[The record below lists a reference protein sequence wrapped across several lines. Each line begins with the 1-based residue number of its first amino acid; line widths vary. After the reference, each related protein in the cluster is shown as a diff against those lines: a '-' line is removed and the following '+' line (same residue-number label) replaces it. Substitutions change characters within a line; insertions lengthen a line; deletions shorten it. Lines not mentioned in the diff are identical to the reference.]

1 MIPPFSKQSHF
12 VRFIKTN
19 STVQVW
25 LSMDLAGWPSGPS
38 SPGARG
44 KETLTTFSRMAA
56 LRSVR
61 RAAAA
66 LKRSFDHQRQW
77 RVESGHGTE
86 SIIAT
91 NFTLQ
96 IYIDSGIRGGAG
108 DESNQ
113 MELDR

>member
-1 MIPPFSKQSHF
+1 
-12 VRFIKTN
+12 
-19 STVQVW
+19 
-25 LSMDLAGWPSGPS
+25 MDLAGWPSGPS
-38 SPGARG
+38 SPDARG

-96 IYIDSGIRGGAG
+96 IYIDSGISGG

-113 MELDR
+113 IEPDRDR